1 MKLFDLYILLIILIK
16 ICYLVT
22 IILKKMDLSKKT
34 KETVDYYHTKLHV
47 LFYLSMG
54 ILLVI
59 LFNPFIKEAKV
70 SGHEKIFIFILG
82 VLMIIDIVKR
92 YVKNSSFLNDN
103 NKIETSIHIVNEL
116 LEII

>member
-1 MKLFDLYILLIILIK
+1 MKIFDLYILLIILIK
-16 ICYLVT
+16 ICYMAT
-22 IILKKMDLSKKT
+22 IILKNMDLSKKT
-34 KETVDYYHTKLHV
+34 KETVAYYHENLHV

-59 LFNPFIKEAKV
+59 LFNPFIKEARV

-92 YVKNSSFLNDN
+92 YVGNNSFLNNDT
-103 NKIETSIHIVNEL
+103 KIETSIHVVDEF
-116 LEII
+116 LEIM